1 MPTVI
6 VGVEE
11 ETDITRVPR
20 EPRRRRRRGRERRSG
35 RRRRR
40 RRGRSFSLRKMGL
53 CSTPMVTD
61 HMLVSRGPWVL
72 VRDFYFIIHIV
83 ILPLLLV

>member
-1 MPTVI
+1 M
-6 VGVEE
+6 GVEE

-35 RRRRR
+35 R